1 MHSLK
6 KIPWW
11 FYVVLLKTTYI
22 IVLATLYP
30 EACIST
36 DATGYLQ
43 LADNLWN
50 NFTFSR
56 STTTPLLFDT
66 LRTPGY
72 PIFIILTGG
81 LINPWFTVITQQLI
95 SAVGAIWL
103 FNWLL
108 ELGTNKKPATL
119 FAVLFALDIPSF
131 IFSTYLLSDSLFQVL
146 ILGTCYFTAGKK
158 NVGLSALLITLACFV
173 KPAGLYFIPLWAIV
187 ILYQKSHRNTYLA
200 IVFSLLGVGLW
211 QLRNYHHHNRFIFS
225 TAGEFNW
232 CSWHGANIIA
242 QQKNIPITQAQ
253 YVWWNS
259 LAQQYPAIPEENQV
273 AYSQFISK
281 KSTQLI
287 YQNLDLFTK
296 QTIAGVGMLWLK
308 PTRSHIDQ
316 QWGLTQKS
324 KTNNWLGKLKAT
336 SWVGLVLMAL
346 QVITIL
352 FIYPLAI
359 IGWISI
365 FKKNKGLAIFIG
377 LTLCYFS
384 LMILPPTTY
393 ARLRLPLIPLQYF
406 LAAIGFPIF
415 IKALKNNRWLTQ
427 KV

>member
-11 FYVVLLKTTYI
+11 LLVVLLKITYTA
-22 IVLATLYP
+22 VLATLHP
-30 EACIST
+30 EAYIST

-81 LINPWFTVITQQLI
+81 LLNPWLTVIAQQLI
-95 SAVGAIWL
+95 TVVGAIWL

-108 ELGTNKKPATL
+108 EFGSNKKTATL
-119 FAVLFALDIPSF
+119 FGVLFALDIPSF
-131 IFSTYLLSDSLFQVL
+131 IFSTYLVSDSLFQVL
-146 ILGTCYFTAGKK
+146 ILGTCYFTIGKK
-158 NVGLSALLITLACFV
+158 KLGLSALLITLACFI
-173 KPAGLYFIPLWAIV
+173 KPAGLYFIPIWAIF
-187 ILYQKSHRNTYLA
+187 ILYQKSNRNTCLA
-200 IVFSLLGVGLW
+200 IVFSILGVGLW
-211 QLRNYHHHNRFIFS
+211 QLRNYNHHNRFIFS

-242 QQKNIPITQAQ
+242 QQNNIPITQAQ
-253 YVWWNS
+253 SLWWDS
-259 LAQQYPAIPEENQV
+259 LSQQYPAIPEENQV
-273 AYSQFISK
+273 AYSQFISN

-287 YQNLDLFTK
+287 TKNLDLFAK
-296 QTIAGVGMLWLK
+296 QTIQGVTMLWLK

-316 QWGLTQKS
+316 QWDLTQKS
-324 KTNNWLGKLKAT
+324 KTKNWLEKLNAT
-336 SWVGLVLMAL
+336 SWVGIVLIVL
-346 QVITIL
+346 QLITIL

-365 FKKNKGLAIFIG
+365 FKKNKVLAIFIS

-393 ARLRLPLIPLQYF
+393 ARLRLPLIPFQYF

-415 IKALKNNRWLTQ
+415 IKALKNNKWLTQ
-427 KV
+427 KA